1 MATHHDSTPMEIGIV
16 SSDFAATTDMDI
28 CANSPGKSDS
38 GKSDSSTLSYTDD
51 FETLPSSGP
60 TSHAHILDLDEY
72 AAFMKED
79 GALKLQDAV
88 VTALFNISAETL
100 KAFVSPTVN
109 TFKVVFGKKDVQLVI
124 WRKGLE
130 VFIGTFEHHTSMKAY
145 RFEHVAGFLIGYDGS
160 WHLKVTASNAY
171 SAPKW
176 PDVWAGKFE
185 CHGGV
190 AKMTIE
196 TEEME
201 MAKRAS
207 ALATAMIGG
216 RYWELK
222 TDVKMT

>member
-1 MATHHDSTPMEIGIV
+1 MRTH
-16 SSDFAATTDMDI
+16 TDTGPMDI
-28 CANSPGKSDS
+28 DFGKLTTAVETIQCPESPGKSDS
-38 GKSDSSTLSYTDD
+38 GNNDSSTLSYTDD
-51 FETLPSSGP
+51 FETLSSSGP
-60 TSHAHILDLDEY
+60 TSHARIIDLREY
-72 AAFMKED
+72 ATSMKEE
-79 GALKLQDAV
+79 GKLKLQDVIA
-88 VTALFNISAETL
+88 TTL
-100 KAFVSPTVN
+100 LNVSLATLRSFVNPTVN
-109 TFKVVFGKKDVQLVI
+109 TFKAVFGMKDVQLVI

-130 VFIGTFEHHTSMKAY
+130 VLIGTFEHHKSMKLY

-190 AKMTIE
+190 SKMTIE
-196 TEEME
+196 NEEVN

-207 ALATAMIGG
+207 ILASTVISG

-222 TDVKMT
+222 TDIKMI

>member
-1 MATHHDSTPMEIGIV
+1 MPVTTRFKRLQLQPSDVDINLEQDAKHHSQSVNRTATMATHHDSTPVEIGVV

-130 VFIGTFEHHTSMKAY
+130 VFVSHRI
-145 RFEHVAGFLIGYDGS
+145 
-160 WHLKVTASNAY
+160 HLQADS
-171 SAPKW
+171 
-176 PDVWAGKFE
+176 
-185 CHGGV
+185 
-190 AKMTIE
+190 
-196 TEEME
+196 
-201 MAKRAS
+201 R
-207 ALATAMIGG
+207 
-216 RYWELK
+216 
-222 TDVKMT
+222 

>member
-1 MATHHDSTPMEIGIV
+1 MTTH
-16 SSDFAATTDMDI
+16 TDTGPMDI
-28 CANSPGKSDS
+28 DFDKLPTAIDTIQCPESPEKSDS
-38 GKSDSSTLSYTDD
+38 GDSDKSTLSYTDD

-60 TSHAHILDLDEY
+60 TSHAHIIDLEEY
-72 AAFMKED
+72 ATSMKEEET
-79 GALKLQDAV
+79 LKLQDAI
-88 VTALFNISAETL
+88 VTTLFNVSLAILRS
-100 KAFVSPTVN
+100 FVNPTVN
-109 TFKVVFGKKDVQLVI
+109 AFKAVFGTKDVQLVI

-130 VFIGTFEHHTSMKAY
+130 VFIGTFEHHKSMKLY

-196 TEEME
+196 NEEVN

-207 ALATAMIGG
+207 ILASTVISG
-216 RYWELK
+216 RYWELE
-222 TDVKMT
+222 TDIKMT